1 MDLCLLLR
9 RQLNRVAVLIQRKGG
24 EAGARALRVLR
35 VHRVRRGH
43 FIPLSGAQT
52 TKHTALAV
60 RVCAF
65 VWVRVTSRA

>member
-1 MDLCLLLR
+1 MDLCSLLR
-9 RQLNRVAVLIQRKGG
+9 RQLNRVAVLIQRRGG
-24 EAGARALRVLR
+24 EPGACARVAYYESIA
-35 VHRVRRGH
+35 RRGH